1 MAKIQ
6 ALRKEEEAGTNQPVN
21 IGDRALD
28 NLRFIR
34 ETMERSTHFTAVPGY
49 GGIFMGLTALAASV
63 IASNQSSIREW
74 ILVWLTEAVLA
85 FAIGLF
91 AMWQKSKIA
100 KLPLT
105 SAPARKFALGFLPSL
120 ICGVV
125 LTLGLWRFGHFEVM
139 IPAWLLLYGAAVVTG
154 GVFSVKAVPVMGWC
168 FIALGAVAFFLPGG
182 YGNWMM
188 ASGFG
193 ALHIIFG
200 IIIARRFG
208 G

>member
-6 ALRKEEEAGTNQPVN
+6 AIRKEESETREPVN
-21 IGDRALD
+21 IGDRAFD

-49 GGIFMGLTALAASV
+49 GGIFMGLTAIAASV
-63 IASNQSSIREW
+63 IANNQPLVRDW
-74 ILVWLTEAVLA
+74 LFVWLTEAILA

-91 AMWQKSKIA
+91 ATWQKSKIA

-105 SAPARKFALGFLPSL
+105 SAPARKFALGFLPPL

-154 GVFSVKAVPVMGWC
+154 GAFSVKTVPVMGWC
-168 FIALGAVAFFLPGG
+168 FIALGAIAFFAPAGF
-182 YGNWMM
+182 GNWLM
-188 ASGFG
+188 AAGFG
-193 ALHIIFG
+193 ALHIVFG